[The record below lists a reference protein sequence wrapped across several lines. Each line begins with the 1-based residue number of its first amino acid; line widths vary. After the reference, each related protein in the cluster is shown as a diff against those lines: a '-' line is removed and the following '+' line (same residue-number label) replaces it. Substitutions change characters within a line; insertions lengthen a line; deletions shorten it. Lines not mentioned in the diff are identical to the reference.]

1 MAESKKR
8 IYIFG
13 CIMWDII
20 GKPYEVISKG
30 KDCTGFINE
39 RPGGV
44 AFNVALG
51 LSKILNERSYELNL
65 VSAIGKN
72 EKTDIILTALKQ
84 NNINTKYIIIKGNR
98 NDQYLSIETKTGE
111 IFGSINSSNIFL
123 KNKSEIENKL
133 SYICTEH
140 RKSKNKAIFIFDGN
154 CSREF
159 LVFAK
164 KQASDDIF
172 TKYFIPANF
181 SKLSEFKDDASFFKG
196 FNLLINLKEAN
207 ILVHTKNLKNSEEA
221 SKAIFEKIKT
231 KKCLTIVTDGPNIA
245 YGVSNEEVAEIR
257 PKIIKSKV
265 SRLGAGDMFFAYFL
279 SYREL
284 NPTASLTKI
293 LNIANKKTHIYLM
306 R

>member
-1 MAESKKR
+1 M
-8 IYIFG
+8 
-13 CIMWDII
+13 
-20 GKPYEVISKG
+20 
-30 KDCTGFINE
+30 
-39 RPGGV
+39 
-44 AFNVALG
+44 
-51 LSKILNERSYELNL
+51 
-65 VSAIGKN
+65 
-72 EKTDIILTALKQ
+72 
-84 NNINTKYIIIKGNR
+84 
-98 NDQYLSIETKTGE
+98 
-111 IFGSINSSNIFL
+111 
-123 KNKSEIENKL
+123 
-133 SYICTEH
+133 
-140 RKSKNKAIFIFDGN
+140 
-154 CSREF
+154 
-159 LVFAK
+159 FAK
-164 KQASDDIF
+164 KQTSDDIF

-207 ILVHTKNLKNSEEA
+207 ILVHTKNLKTSEEA

-257 PKIIKSKV
+257 PKKLKSKV